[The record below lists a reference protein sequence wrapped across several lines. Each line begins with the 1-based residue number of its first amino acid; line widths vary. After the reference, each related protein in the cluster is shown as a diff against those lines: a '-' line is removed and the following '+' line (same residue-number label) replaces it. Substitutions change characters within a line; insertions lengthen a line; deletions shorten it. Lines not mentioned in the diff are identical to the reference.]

1 VKRSRLK
8 RRNHVRAQEARAEDF
23 GELAEF
29 VRGLPCAVAGCKRT
43 PSEPAHV
50 VSRGAGGHAWSM
62 VDAKPVGNI
71 LPLCRAHHTGG
82 PGVTRPQHTVGWP
95 TFNAE
100 NVLILRLPGRAAQ
113 NFENGAAVAAAVGEW
128 VLTCPEIGAP
138 A

>member
-8 RRNHVRAQEARAEDF
+8 RRNPVRAQEARAEDF

-50 VSRGAGGHAWSM
+50 VSRGAGGHAWVM
-62 VDAKPVGNI
+62 LDGKPVGNI
-71 LPLCRAHHTGG
+71 APLCRAHHTGG
-82 PGVTRPQHTVGWP
+82 PGVTRPQHTIGLRA
-95 TFNAE
+95 FDAE
-100 NVLILRLPGRAAQ
+100 NIFHLRLPGHAVRVYG
-113 NFENGAAVAAAVGEW
+113 NLAAVAAAVGEW